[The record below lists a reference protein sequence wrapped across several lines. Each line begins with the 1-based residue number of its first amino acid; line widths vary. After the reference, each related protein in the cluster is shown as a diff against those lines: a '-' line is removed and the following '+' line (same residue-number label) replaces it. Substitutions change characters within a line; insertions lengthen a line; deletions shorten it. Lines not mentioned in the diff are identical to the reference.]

1 MSTSSRAGTAAPTPV
16 IEEPQEF
23 IYQPV
28 NGSRDSTGA
37 DTVGRGKLFAGM
49 PWTTHLDTDRNDE
62 CAAKY
67 TENDLSVR
75 EKQSWEAGFQEGE
88 NRACAECA
96 QAVEAERAKVNLAI
110 ESFQQE
116 RESYYQRVEGEV
128 VRLALAIAHKILH
141 REAQVDPL
149 VLAGVAH
156 VALEKISSGS
166 KVRLRVPPAQ
176 TGKWQET
183 LAASENLRP
192 SPELVADST
201 LSSTQLILETEV
213 GTADLSL
220 EAQLK
225 EIEHGFLDLLA
236 LRPDPKQ
243 QVASDQWAVA
253 SRRLHNSSADGHGN

>member
-1 MSTSSRAGTAAPTPV
+1 MSTSSRAEVAAPTPV

-23 IYQPV
+23 IYRPV
-28 NGSRDSTGA
+28 NGSIDPTGA
-37 DTVGRGKLFAGM
+37 GTLGPGKLFPEM
-49 PWTTHLDTDRNDE
+49 PWTTHLDADRNEE

-67 TENDLSVR
+67 TEDDLRVR
-75 EKQSWEAGFQEGE
+75 EKQSWDGGFREGE
-88 NRACAECA
+88 KRASAECA
-96 QAVEAERAKVNLAI
+96 QAVEAERAKVNLAM
-110 ESFQQE
+110 ECFQQE

-128 VRLALAIAHKILH
+128 VRLALAIARKILH

-166 KVRLRVPPAQ
+166 KIRLRVPPAQ

-192 SPELVADST
+192 PPELVADST

-225 EIEHGFLDLLA
+225 EIEQGFLDLLA
-236 LRPDPKQ
+236 LRPDQKQ
-243 QVASDQWAVA
+243 
-253 SRRLHNSSADGHGN
+253 